1 LTSEADAHNERQPNI
16 QETIMRSVTCSLALA
31 LAVGTFAA
39 APALAQNP
47 SSSHAETVKRII
59 DSDAYKKAVETFDKE
74 HDRWVEEVV
83 KLTEIEAPPFK
94 EEKRAKVYADM
105 FKAHGLTN
113 VEIDPEGN
121 VLGVRKGTGGGP
133 VIVVSA
139 HLDTVFPEGTDVK
152 VTRKGTRLYAPG
164 VGDDSTG
171 LATLLQYVRA
181 LDAAGAKTKSDIVF
195 MGTVGEEGLGDLRGV
210 RYFFTKGKYKDQV
223 KAFFSLDGGGVTDV
237 TTGGVGSKRYRVT
250 FKGPGGHS
258 FGAYGIVNPMAAMS
272 QAVVELYK
280 LQVPAQPKTT
290 YSASV
295 TGGGT
300 SVNSIPNEVWME
312 FDMRSEDAA
321 ELDKVEKRFLTILN
335 QAVETENHARS
346 TKEGSI
352 TVDAKLV
359 GDRPAGQTDRNSD
372 IVQFAVAAY
381 NAHGIKPEFRTSSTD
396 SNMPMSLKIQALTMP
411 RADKGGR
418 NHSLDEWVDT
428 EKEGNHKVKQIGL
441 ATILAVAGL
450 EGAGA
455 SQ

>member
-1 LTSEADAHNERQPNI
+1 
-16 QETIMRSVTCSLALA
+16 MRSLTCSLALA
-31 LAVGTFAA
+31 FAVGACAA
-39 APALAQNP
+39 GPAAAQNP
-47 SSSHAETVKRII
+47 SPAHAETVKRIM
-59 DSDAYKKAVETFDKE
+59 DSAAYKKAVDTVDKE
-74 HDRWVEEVV
+74 HDRWIDEVI

-94 EEKRAKVYADM
+94 EEKRAKVYAEM
-105 FKAHGLTN
+105 FKQHGLTD

-121 VLGVRKGTGGGP
+121 VLGVRKGAGGGP
-133 VIVVSA
+133 LVVVSA
-139 HLDTVFPEGTDVK
+139 HLDTVFPAGTDVK
-152 VTRKGTRLYAPG
+152 VKRQGTRLYAPG

-258 FGAYGIVNPMAAMS
+258 FGAFGLVNPMAAMS
-272 QAVVELYK
+272 QAVVEFYK
-280 LQVPAQPKTT
+280 TQVPARPKTT

-300 SVNSIPNEVWME
+300 SVNSIPNEAWME
-312 FDMRSEDAA
+312 FDMRSEDAN
-321 ELDKVEKRFLTILN
+321 ELEKLEKRFLSILN
-335 QAVETENHARS
+335 QAVETENNARS
-346 TKEGSI
+346 TKEGAV

-372 IVQFAVAAY
+372 IVQFATAAY
-381 NAHGIKPEFRTSSTD
+381 MAQGIKPEYRTSSTD

-418 NHSLDEWVDT
+418 NHSLDEWVDV

-441 ATILAVAGL
+441 ATILAMAGL
-450 EGAGA
+450 EGV